1 MFIIDKD
8 LFMSIIFYNNK
19 KPSIKMS
26 GLFNSGGADQARTD
40 ETVMV
45 AQEGVSVKKKK
56 TVLYERLY
64 LFWWS

>member
-1 MFIIDKD
+1 
-8 LFMSIIFYNNK
+8 
-19 KPSIKMS
+19 MS

>member
-1 MFIIDKD
+1 M
-8 LFMSIIFYNNK
+8 N
-19 KPSIKMS
+19 
-26 GLFNSGGADQARTD
+26 GLFNFGGADQTRTD

-56 TVLYERLY
+56 TALYERLY